1 MRKKFNF
8 KKLFSKLMLI
18 LISIYVVV
26 TLVNQQKKMDSYDSN
41 ISYLSTTIEEQNEY
55 KEELISTKDNIN
67 SPEYIESVAREKLN
81 MYMPNEKVY
90 IDIGS

>member
-1 MRKKFNF
+1 MRKKFDF

-18 LISIYVVV
+18 LIGIYVVM
-26 TLVNQQKKMDSYDSN
+26 TLISQQKKINAYDSN
-41 ISYLSTTIEEQNEY
+41 IDYLSTTIEEKSEY
-55 KEELISTKDNIN
+55 KAELTATKDNIN

-90 IDIGS
+90 IDIGN

>member
-1 MRKKFNF
+1 MRTKFNF

-18 LISIYVVV
+18 VVGIYVVI
-26 TLVNQQKKMDSYDSN
+26 TLINQQKKLNSYNSN
-41 ISYLSTTIEEQNEY
+41 IEYLASTIEEKKEY
-55 KEELISTKDNIN
+55 KAELTATKDNIN

>member
-1 MRKKFNF
+1 MKKKFDF
-8 KKLFSKLMLI
+8 KKMFSKLI
-18 LISIYVVV
+18 LMIIAIYVVI
-26 TLVNQQKKMDSYDSN
+26 TLVEQQKKINSYDSN
-41 ISYLSTTIEEQNEY
+41 IDYLSSTIEEKNDY
-55 KEELISTKDNIN
+55 KEELIAKKENIN

>member
-1 MRKKFNF
+1 MKKKFDL

-18 LISIYVVV
+18 LISIYVII
-26 TLVNQQKKMDSYDSN
+26 TLVEQQKKINSYDSN
-41 ISYLSTTIEEQNEY
+41 IAYLCTTIEEKTEH
-55 KEELISTKDNIN
+55 KEELIATRDNIN
-67 SPEYIESVAREKLN
+67 SPEYIEAVAREKLN

>member
-1 MRKKFNF
+1 MKKKFDF

-18 LISIYVVV
+18 LIGIYVIL
-26 TLVNQQKKMDSYDSN
+26 TLVEQQKKMNSYDSN
-41 ISYLSTTIEEQNEY
+41 IDYLCTTIEEETEH
-55 KEELISTKDNIN
+55 KKELIATRDNIN
-67 SPEYIESVAREKLN
+67 SPEYIEAVAREKLN

>member
-1 MRKKFNF
+1 MKKKFDF

-18 LISIYVVV
+18 LISIYVII
-26 TLVNQQKKMDSYDSN
+26 TLVEQQKKINSYDSN
-41 ISYLSTTIEEQNEY
+41 IDYLCTTIEEKNEH
-55 KEELISTKDNIN
+55 KEELIATRDNIN